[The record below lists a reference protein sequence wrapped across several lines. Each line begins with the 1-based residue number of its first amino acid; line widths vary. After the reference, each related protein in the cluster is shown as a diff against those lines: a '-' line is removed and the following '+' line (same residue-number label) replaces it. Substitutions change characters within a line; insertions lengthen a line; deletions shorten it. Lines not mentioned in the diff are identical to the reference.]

1 VEQKEL
7 DWKMF
12 NMVISL
18 IIAIV
23 AFFMLG
29 GALMFF
35 VLENYS
41 PLWAFPI
48 TALVFFPSLLSG
60 AYVATRYHES
70 TKTEI
75 VETVE
80 PGDIPPCM
88 WKHNF
93 PNLKRRVVLNEVV
106 YYMNYDE
113 YCEHLMVELC
123 PDAKL
128 TVENKEGDKWQQ

>member
-1 VEQKEL
+1 ML
-7 DWKMF
+7 
-12 NMVISL
+12 NMMIPL
-18 IIAIV
+18 IIITLA
-23 AFFMLG
+23 
-29 GALMFF
+29 FF
-35 VLENYS
+35 VLGGSSMYLILLHPVINS
-41 PLWAFPI
+41 PSWPI
-48 TALVFFPSLLSG
+48 WVVLITVLVFFPSLLSG